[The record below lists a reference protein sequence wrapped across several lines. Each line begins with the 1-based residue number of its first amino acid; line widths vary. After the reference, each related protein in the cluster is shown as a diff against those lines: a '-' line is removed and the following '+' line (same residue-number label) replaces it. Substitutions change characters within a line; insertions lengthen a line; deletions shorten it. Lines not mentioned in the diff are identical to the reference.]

1 MSIEEPLAD
10 FFERY
15 ATAWNTFNPEPVL
28 ACLGFPHLVATAE
41 STHFFEDEDEA
52 RANIEALLARYREAG
67 VTAIEQLALS
77 TKPLPDDAARATIGW
92 RPSAARGGTLFPFT
106 TLYTLAAEAGEW
118 LIVAIDAQAELDAW
132 EARARR

>member
-1 MSIEEPLAD
+1 MSIEEPVAD

-15 ATAWNTFNPEPVL
+15 AAAWNTFDPEPVL
-28 ACLGFPHLVATAE
+28 ACLGFPHLVANAD
-41 STHFFEDEDEA
+41 STHFFEEEDEA
-52 RANIEALLARYREAG
+52 RGHIAALLTRYREAE

-77 TKPLPDDAARATIGW
+77 TKPLPDDAARATVAW
-92 RPSAARGGTLFPFT
+92 RLIDARGAEVVQFT
-106 TLYTLAAEAGEW
+106 TLYTLAGEAGEW

>member
-15 ATAWNTFNPEPVL
+15 TTAWNTFHAEPVL

-52 RANIEALLARYREAG
+52 RAHIETLLARYRDAG
-67 VTAIEQLALS
+67 VAAIEQLALS
-77 TKPLPDDAARATIGW
+77 TKPLPDDAARATIAW
-92 RPSAARGGTLFPFT
+92 RLTDERGGEVIQFT

-118 LIVAIDAQAELDAW
+118 LIVAIDAQAEVDAW

>member
-1 MSIEEPLAD
+1 MSIEEPVAD

-15 ATAWNTFNPEPVL
+15 ATAWNTLEASPVL

-41 STHFFEDEDEA
+41 STHFFEDENEA
-52 RANIEALLARYREAG
+52 RGHIETLLERYREAG
-67 VTAIEQLALS
+67 VTGIEQLALS
-77 TKPLPDDAARATIGW
+77 TKPLPDDAARVTVAW
-92 RPSAARGGTLFPFT
+92 RLTDARGAEVLQFT